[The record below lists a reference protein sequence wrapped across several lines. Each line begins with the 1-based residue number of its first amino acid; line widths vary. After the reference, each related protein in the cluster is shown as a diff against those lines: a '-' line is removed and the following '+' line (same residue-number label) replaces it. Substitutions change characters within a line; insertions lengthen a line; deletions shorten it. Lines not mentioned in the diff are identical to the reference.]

1 MAPDSPTLQ
10 VSSTLRPLVGVF
22 AIGAILLLLAVS
34 GADAVDSLR
43 TERNQR
49 GLPERDDSGDPIGA
63 GTTSNGSGHKGGD
76 LPAEDENGAAV
87 EGAATNNPRHK
98 PTPSPKSGQQGPPP

>member
-34 GADAVDSLR
+34 GAEAVDTLR

-49 GLPERDDSGDPIGA
+49 GRAQRADSGDPIAA
-63 GTTSNGSGHKGGD
+63 GTTEQR
-76 LPAEDENGAAV
+76 L
-87 EGAATNNPRHK
+87 
-98 PTPSPKSGQQGPPP
+98 GP